1 MSKEIKIERSTRNCD
16 DKSLDKV
23 TGAFTPHNEVMEEDK
38 CPTAER
44 MRKEFPELSKNVYE
58 DVSDIFETKPKSKSV
73 LKEYQKD
80 ITKNIVKKKFSESV
94 LTPEEEGALKEKFV
108 QEKTDEIMKQ
118 IEALTKEYIPGENV
132 DKTKKINDLDLIRT
146 VATLFGLKKCF
157 EPTEQIN
164 EHKKETY
171 VKPMCEVK
179 FEPGEQPPV
188 YAEVTFEDIAN
199 ELIELHRR
207 KNNDYGDA
215 AHQSYKEFGITSYII
230 RLNDKMNRLKAL
242 TKPGAT
248 MKVQDESIIDTLKDL
263 AAYAIMAIESLSTW
277 R

>member
-1 MSKEIKIERSTRNCD
+1 MSREINIEGRNEFKGD
-16 DKSLDKV
+16 QSHKQIPVGEKFNGVEVVKPQTDLD
-23 TGAFTPHNEVMEEDK
+23 E
-38 CPTAER
+38 
-44 MRKEFPELSKNVYE
+44 YE
-58 DVSDIFETKPKSKSV
+58 DDTQGETKPCSV

-80 ITKNIVKKKFSESV
+80 IVENDIKKKLSKNI
-94 LTPEEEGALKEKFV
+94 LTPEEEEALKEKFV

-118 IEALTKEYIPGENV
+118 IEDLRKEYVPGENV
-132 DKTKKINDLDLIRT
+132 DKTKKINDMDLIIR
-146 VATLFGLKKCF
+146 VAKLFGLDKYFAAADQDKV
-157 EPTEQIN
+157 EEAL
-164 EHKKETY
+164 KKETY

-188 YAEVTFEDIAN
+188 YTEITFEDIAK
-199 ELIELHRR
+199 ELVELHRR

-215 AHQSYKEFGITSYII
+215 AHQSYKEFGITSYVI